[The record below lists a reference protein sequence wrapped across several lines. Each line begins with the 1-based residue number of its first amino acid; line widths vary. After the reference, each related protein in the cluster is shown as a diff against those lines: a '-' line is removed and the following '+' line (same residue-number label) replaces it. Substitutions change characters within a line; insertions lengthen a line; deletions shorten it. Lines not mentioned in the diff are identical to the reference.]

1 MEETWLQGLADD
13 VKDGLKK
20 LLLGIGPHMMT
31 IWLLAYPNV
40 ETARKDWIVPL
51 MSSVSSGYP
60 AFWQYK
66 APENKVGLTIED
78 LEPIN
83 TFQKAMYVQYRA
95 NRNDNGQVRKL
106 EDGRVEEDKTQIRGY
121 HNFEKQLN

>member
-83 TFQKAMYVQYRA
+83 AFQKAMYV
-95 NRNDNGQVRKL
+95 
-106 EDGRVEEDKTQIRGY
+106 
-121 HNFEKQLN
+121 